1 MGITAKSSRA
11 KTTTTT
17 ATSSSSATDNNSNR
31 GMGFLL
37 VFFSDDKNSSP
48 GVADAK
54 QIAHRYDNYSLQQS
68 SADSPG
74 NAKPAMKRTN
84 SSNPILT
91 KTQSTISVCAFLV
104 LFSFL
109 LFALSTFEPPI
120 PPHPVA
126 AVSVHRRFLSER
138 PIIHHRGV
146 AGGGGFYYWLDAAA
160 GGIVGRRRTKEAG
173 DEYSSASPPHSF
185 ALQGM
190 GRLYRRG
197 TRSMADL
204 LVGHVAEDTT
214 EAEFRLF
221 LRLFHR
227 SGLASR
233 ADAVFLFPSS
243 SASRSGFEAVIREE
257 NDSFS
262 ALLLRQHCAKNHSES
277 KNNAASMEV
286 EKEKWSWS
294 RFDAGRFVK
303 RANHSKG
310 MAAAAAGPM
319 ETTLLW
325 GKKIRLNATI
335 NGSSSPTTTS
345 SSPTASRDG
354 DSPPPTTRV
363 SYGSV
368 VGFEASEL
376 DPENSLS
383 GFLPNPQMSL
393 RRWACYPMLLGRV
406 KRNFKHIM
414 LADVKSTL
422 ILGPDPL
429 ARVRNRAP
437 ESLIYFSTSKE
448 TGKRGGGKK
457 SARSGQAANPAVL
470 MGGGRGIRRFSAA
483 MLTEIVRAAMQH
495 NGKRK
500 TGVTESGIL
509 THLLMGSSGEH
520 ILKNIKL
527 MPSPDSIPGAG
538 ESEEEWGRRYPVI
551 QRGGNYYSGGISSN
565 NNNNNNDHDD
575 DLNSV
580 IMKRICSCDDQ
591 DLLSPPVYK
600 DCISSSRELLRS
612 GEI

>member
-17 ATSSSSATDNNSNR
+17 ATSSSSATDNNR

-37 VFFSDDKNSSP
+37 VFFPDDKNSSSP
-48 GVADAK
+48 GAGSPVSDAK
-54 QIAHRYDNYSLQQS
+54 QIAHRYDNYSLS
-68 SADSPG
+68 SSPSPADSPG

-138 PIIHHRGV
+138 PINHHRGV

-160 GGIVGRRRTKEAG
+160 GGIVGRRKREEAG
-173 DEYSSASPPHSF
+173 DEYSSASSSPHSF

-262 ALLLRQHCAKNHSES
+262 ALLRQHSAKNHSES

-310 MAAAAAGPM
+310 GMAAAAAGPM

-345 SSPTASRDG
+345 SSSPTASRDG
-354 DSPPPTTRV
+354 DSPPRTRV

-383 GFLPNPQMSL
+383 GFLPNPQISL

-429 ARVRNRAP
+429 ARVRSRAP
-437 ESLIYFSTSKE
+437 ESLIYFSTNKE

-527 MPSPDSIPGAG
+527 MPSPDTIPGAG
-538 ESEEEWGRRYPVI
+538 EAEEEWGRRYPVI
-551 QRGGNYYSGGISSN
+551 QRGGNYYSGGISS
-565 NNNNNNDHDD
+565 NNNDHDD

-600 DCISSSRELLRS
+600 DCHSSSRELL
-612 GEI
+612 